1 MHPAECVL
9 AHDVHLAAHNVRS
22 NTLAVPAVDFQ
33 LSLESEGVGSA
44 YPDQPLA
51 ATADETVG
59 NVLQLLRAQRTGA
72 VVICEGSK
80 LVGIFTER
88 DALKLMASGA
98 DLSAPVRDVMSSPPA
113 TIASTP
119 PSARRSAMMAEGGYR
134 HLPIVDQDQQADR
147 RVGRPRHRPLS
158 GGPFSGNRVQPAA
171 RSEGG
176 TARARRSLTVTA
188 SNGCNHCRPAKTSNN
203 NE

>member
-9 AHDVHLAAHNVRS
+9 AHDVHLAAHNDS
-22 NTLAVPAVDFQ
+22 INTLAVSSVDFQ

-59 NVLQLLRAQRTGA
+59 TVLQLLRAQRTGA

-88 DALKLMASGA
+88 DALKQMASGA
-98 DLSAPVRDVMSSPPA
+98 DLSAPVRTVMSSPPA
-113 TIASTP
+113 AVASDATVGK
-119 PSARRSAMMAEGGYR
+119 AIRMMAEGAYR
-134 HLPIVDQDQQADR
+134 HLPIVDQNQKPTGVLAVHGIVHYLVDHFPETVYNLPPD
-147 RVGRPRHRPLS
+147 PK
-158 GGPFSGNRVQPAA
+158 AA
-171 RSEGG
+171 KAREG
-176 TARARRSLTVTA
+176 A
-188 SNGCNHCRPAKTSNN
+188 
-203 NE
+203 